1 MAVSDVPSRS
11 SRPRS
16 WLRCRLPIAI
26 AVLTALVF
34 PAVAKT
40 AGPTDGNPADNSPV
54 DTGTTPVAKPSSL
67 WAQIAGE
74 CFDPNAS
81 GCKVKANNP
90 VTPRTLDFYS
100 VSFPPKSSSY
110 KLGFHEENHG
120 FAGGARCPSQAL
132 CAADDPTRAPSIY
145 EYTKTVTPT
154 GVDAKWA
161 PVEGLPGHE
170 KPGYVDA
177 IAWVNESEAIAVGGD
192 GTYPRREP
200 AYDGQKQNTNDP
212 NAPYAEKY
220 DPAGKARAWLYRDG
234 AWQEITD
241 KLPQGMRGLS
251 TIDCSPDGSGLC
263 FAGGLGQLWR
273 IEVAANGSLRFKGY
287 DGASP
292 SSELDHPER
301 FRFRVR
307 QVRFVPNYSSDPN
320 HPIQVVAVTG
330 GCCAGTDADNH
341 PSLLLY
347 DGQRWYIRDPVR
359 RGSASDALSDNPPG
373 SYTSEFQGLDG
384 TSDQA
389 ASAPYAAGDSSGP
402 DSYYSLGLSGSTA
415 TILVSPGGPS
425 TGPGSHPTEPSS
437 ELRSVLILGPSQSAP
452 GRVSDTDKSLAD
464 QTVNSSSSPIT
475 ALVNTLFV
483 PLRWGQGPLSAVA
496 GTQMD
501 PQKTPVLSD
510 PTNRI
515 PASTVRLL
523 SGDGAGICVER
534 AADEHCTK
542 ASSST
547 GMDWG
552 LGELR
557 SSGQG
562 LAYTTTEET
571 KPAPTPSKCRDS
583 LQHALDHFL
592 ILGDGAPP
600 AWFPPACQG
609 GDVPG
614 AVPGLRYPTSG
625 YGLDRNKEVL
635 PLGSYQL
642 VLLPSYAVNSFTT
655 TGEQGA
661 GWAVGDRGAILSL
674 GEQSAVNGVTNQQ
687 PPPKLGSHT
696 PGPLPDRS
704 AYGSAGTLTN
714 APGSVPDIGSRTAR
728 QGTEAQFVFG
738 GSAPGFD
745 VSALV
750 MSRDGAEGWAIGNA
764 ATGADR
770 LALYHYDGQSWSF
783 CDPSGSSSAC
793 AALAPL
799 AAAHV
804 RLTDATRVPL
814 ENDSDPAND
823 SELEVLAI
831 GTDYKGQHAV
841 IRYRNGRWSLDGQA
855 MGISVGDSQD
865 GLTHVAC
872 VSPSDCWMTGNGV
885 GQGTSTKPFLAHFD
899 GTSWTNCLAA
909 FKSADNGACDD
920 LNRRLPFNN
929 TESGANNPLRL
940 QLASAGERAYLYATR
955 SKDTTAPGFGSES
968 DSTGSASEFPMIIY
982 HQTGEACTAADKSG
996 CWRADQ
1002 GGHDPLGDNP
1012 TDDSTAD
1019 QGQIWSLS
1027 VTQNGDGTYQG
1038 WASGYFGAS
1047 RQGNSGYGSSV
1058 NGTKRNSP
1066 FETNNLTTPPAP
1078 LLHLAGGHWDKWA
1091 TGDAASDYLPDESP
1105 LVGTTPSAN
1114 QTLTLAAASGSSSPS
1129 YLALPKQPML
1139 GFSPA
1144 HGRWQ
1149 ALGTPWLRG
1158 NYYALEATAQGSPK
1172 AIAPDGNGGFWVAGK
1187 VANDSSPSPSS
1198 TGGWRSAFYHYTT
1211 QVPDPVFSDAP
1222 NPIREQIT
1230 DAAAG
1235 SDGSLWVSTSNSDTL
1250 YRYDRLTGWDHRS
1263 IPGWNPGRV
1272 VTNPVGVNAVAVG
1285 ANGAG
1290 IAVGAGGRIADIS
1303 PAGVVLD
1310 AAAGVLCRP
1319 PVTPPCG
1326 TSRDL
1331 DAAAVAADGSALAG
1345 GTARTLLYRQA
1356 GGEFSII
1363 APPQA
1368 MAVSAKITSISMPS
1382 PTTAWLTSDSGDVLA
1397 GRLSEGSW
1405 TWKLEAT
1412 DAAGKSLS
1420 LDPASGAP
1428 TALNAIAIDGSGHGY
1443 AVGNNGLILERTS
1456 ADAWQIA
1463 HNNAAGTDYL
1473 PNLTAVALPVGGGH
1487 GALIG
1492 GNDGLI
1498 LTDTAR
1504 GLKIARPGDPYD
1516 PLTGNTA
1523 NGGGTT
1529 VVGLAL
1535 IPGTQ
1540 AGQVEAWTAISGS
1553 LWDPAG
1559 NDFFSIQ
1566 RQAVLHY
1573 SSGADPLLDGATG
1586 RAQPLAD
1593 TNVPAAGLSFAAF
1606 GKSEC
1611 TLPLSEPCPEMSAT
1625 SMFNTVISRR
1635 IGESITQRSK
1645 QPGGPAFA
1653 LFAGDV
1659 SDAGGKPRG
1668 DASDGTPIDPAVSE
1682 HRWDDLIAGP
1692 LRDAGVPIFGAIGGQ
1707 DLSQLQQCKPSGGGV
1722 SCNGTRELNA
1732 NFGPD
1737 VASQGTGA
1745 PAPNFAWR
1753 AAVAGMP
1760 APWGSGPAPKD
1771 SAASITPVA
1780 DGGTSTSD
1788 TKVESQDIQ
1797 GQTTPAATLPTGG
1810 GNTHYAFDVTQGGRS
1825 VRVVVLDTSQ
1835 RSLAASDPLQ
1845 QPHEAAGQLSWLTNV
1860 LSSRPAGAQAVVLT
1874 NTPPYSY
1881 GPGNPADVNL
1891 SEESSLE
1898 SVLMQNH
1905 VSALISGRLGW
1916 NGLAYARGQSGA
1928 AVDHAPAPGGS
1939 YPASAPQPLSAGG
1952 DILPELIAASSGG
1965 KFGPAGN
1972 PGGEASGSASNG
1984 YWHGYTVVHLDPS
1997 GDPAKTAVEQRPIF
2011 DWIGLGAKA
2020 HVVRPNQHLTL
2031 KGEGREAVGID
2042 SALRYDA
2049 IDSPAITHC
2058 YDLVLA
2064 DPEKPWLPLEA
2075 RDASEKQLAAS
2086 QLGGCSQRF
2095 LGSARNDSGGG
2106 NATAAN
2112 DSGDGGAV
2120 ADGKSNPCDPYV
2132 CLDRNVATIDGQTGE
2147 VDAGDGNRPRAFAIA
2162 LLSVADKAVVY
2173 PLVFEPRPSFSP
2185 EPPSAINSPPP
2196 PPPLPPGAT
2205 PPGAVP
2211 PPNIPTPPVPPAPP
2225 LGAGLQATAP
2235 PAVPLPP
2242 NNTTP
2247 TLNLFTSPTSIS
2259 VAPSLSLFPPA
2270 PPVINVAPPTP
2281 ARPRQEAKKA
2291 AVQSSG
2297 SENDSPSSETQQ
2309 LGGDLAQGPA
2319 SPDQSMTRHDPNSAT
2334 RRDRIKPGGSF
2345 TPMLHH
2351 SPPSAWA
2358 RDLQWGGGLTLM
2370 ALVLAFGWIT
2380 VRPTPRRRQP
2390 ELPAPAYARNRYR
2403 RR

>member
-1 MAVSDVPSRS
+1 
-11 SRPRS
+11 
-16 WLRCRLPIAI
+16 LPVAI
-26 AVLTALVF
+26 AVLTALAF
-34 PAVAKT
+34 PAVAQT

-132 CAADDPTRAPSIY
+132 CAADDPTRVPSLY

-154 GVDAKWA
+154 GVDASWA

-200 AYDGQKQNTNDP
+200 AYDAAKQDASGP
-212 NAPYAEKY
+212 NAPYAAKY
-220 DPAGKARAWLYRDG
+220 DPPGKARAWLYRNG

-251 TIDCSPDGSGLC
+251 SIDCSPDGSGLC

-273 IEVAANGSLRFKGY
+273 IEVAANGSLSFKGY

-307 QVRFVPNYSSDPN
+307 QVRFVPGYTGDPKR
-320 HPIQVVAVTG
+320 PVQAVAITD
-330 GCCAGTDADNH
+330 GCCAATVADNH
-341 PSLLLY
+341 PSLLVY
-347 DGQRWYIRDPVR
+347 DGERWYVRDLVR
-359 RGSASDALSDNPPG
+359 RGGASDALSDYPPG
-373 SYTSEFQGLDG
+373 AYASDFQGLDSS
-384 TSDQA
+384 SDQA
-389 ASAPYAAGDSSGP
+389 ASAPYAADASTGP
-402 DSYYSLGLSGSTA
+402 DSFYSLGLSGSVA
-415 TILVSPGGPS
+415 TILASPGGPS
-425 TGPGSHPTEPSS
+425 TGPGSDQTEPSS
-437 ELRSVLILGPSQSAP
+437 EMLSGVIPGLSQPGPSRDTNQS
-452 GRVSDTDKSLAD
+452 VAD
-464 QTVNSSSSPIT
+464 QTVGSDADQTVGSARSGDYT
-475 ALVNTLFV
+475 AIKNHTGFLLRTLFFPLSWAISGQRTANEAAANV
-483 PLRWGQGPLSAVA
+483 STSATASKPLR
-496 GTQMD
+496 
-501 PQKTPVLSD
+501 
-510 PTNRI
+510 
-515 PASTVRLL
+515 ASTVRLL
-523 SGDGAGICVER
+523 SGDGAGICAER
-534 AADEHCTK
+534 AAADDHCTG
-542 ASSST
+542 ASPST
-547 GMDWG
+547 GMDWA

-571 KPAPTPSKCRDS
+571 KPAPSKCQSELTYDS
-583 LQHALDHFL
+583 THGYSGFYPYGFNPDFL
-592 ILGDGAPP
+592 RLLSPNLP
-600 AWFPPACQG
+600 NCQANDLPG
-609 GDVPG
+609 GVTG
-614 AVPGLRYPTSG
+614 QSSATSA
-625 YGLDRNKEVL
+625 
-635 PLGSYQL
+635 SYKL
-642 VLLPSYAVNSFTT
+642 VLLPSYALNSFTT

-674 GEQSAVNGVTNQQ
+674 GEQSALNGVTNQP

-696 PGPLPDRS
+696 RGPLPDRS
-704 AYGSAGTLTN
+704 AYGSAGSLSS
-714 APGSVPDIGSRTAR
+714 APGSVPDIGSRTLR
-728 QGTEAQFVFG
+728 QATGAQFVFG

-745 VSALV
+745 VSTLV
-750 MSRDGAEGWAIGNA
+750 MSRDGADGWAVGNA
-764 ATGADR
+764 AAGG

-783 CDPSGSSSAC
+783 CDPSDPSSAC
-793 AALAPL
+793 AVLAPL
-799 AAAHV
+799 AAAGV
-804 RLTDATRVPL
+804 RLGDATRVPL
-814 ENDSDPAND
+814 ENDSNPSND
-823 SELEVLAI
+823 NEFEVLAI
-831 GTDYKGQHAV
+831 GSSYKGSQAI
-841 IRYRNGRWSLDGQA
+841 IRYHDGRWSLDRQPW
-855 MGISVGDSQD
+855 GIPVGNYQ
-865 GLTHVAC
+865 GRLTHVAC
-872 VSPSDCWMTGNGV
+872 AGPSDCWVTG
-885 GQGTSTKPFLAHFD
+885 GTGSSSREKPFLAHFD
-899 GTSWTNCLAA
+899 GNVWTDCLAA
-909 FKSADNGACDD
+909 FESGDKGACDD
-920 LNRRLPFNN
+920 LNGRLPFSN
-929 TESGANNPLRL
+929 TEAAGNNGLRL
-940 QLASAGERAYLYATR
+940 GLTSAGERVYLYATR
-955 SKDTTAPGFGSES
+955 SEDTDTSLGSVG
-968 DSTGSASEFPMIIY
+968 DQTGATLEFPMIIY
-982 HQTGEACTAADKSG
+982 HQAGEACSDSDKSG

-1002 GGHDPLGDNP
+1002 GGYDPLGDNP
-1012 TDDSTAD
+1012 SNTSTAD

-1027 VTQNGDGTYQG
+1027 VAQNADGTYQG

-1047 RQGNSGYGSSV
+1047 RNGNLGAGAFV
-1058 NGTKRNSP
+1058 GPAKNNEATQK
-1066 FETNNLTTPPAP
+1066 TTDNLTTPAAP
-1078 LLHLAGGHWDKWA
+1078 LLHLAGGIWEKWA
-1091 TGDAASDYLPDESP
+1091 AGDAASDYLPDLSSNFF
-1105 LVGTTPSAN
+1105 GDDN
-1114 QTLTLAAASGSSSPS
+1114 QALTLPAASGSSASS
-1129 YLALPKQPML
+1129 YLALPHDPML
-1139 GFSPA
+1139 AISPQ
-1144 HGRWQ
+1144 HERWQ
-1149 ALGTPWLRG
+1149 ALGTPWLA
-1158 NYYALEATAQGSPK
+1158 NHYYELETPGRGSPE
-1172 AIAPDGNGGFWVAGK
+1172 AIAADGNGRFWTVVGT
-1187 VANDSSPSPSS
+1187 SP
-1198 TGGWRSAFYHYTT
+1198 GARAFYHYTT

-1222 NPIREQIT
+1222 NPVREQIT

-1235 SDGSLWVSTSNSDTL
+1235 GDGSLWVSTSSGTL
-1250 YRYDRLTGWDHRS
+1250 YRYDRLTGWDQRS
-1263 IPGWNPGRV
+1263 IPGWNLGRV

-1285 ANGAG
+1285 VDGAG
-1290 IAVGAGGRIADIS
+1290 IAVGPEGRIADIS
-1303 PAGVVLD
+1303 PAGAVLD
-1310 AAAGVLCRP
+1310 AAAGVVCGL
-1319 PVTPPCG
+1319 PVVPPCG

-1368 MAVSAKITSISMPS
+1368 MAVAAKITSISMPS
-1382 PTTAWLTSDSGDVLA
+1382 PTKAWLTSDSGDVLA
-1397 GRLSEGSW
+1397 GRLAGGDW
-1405 TWKLEAT
+1405 TWKLEGR
-1412 DAAGKSLS
+1412 DASGKSLAA
-1420 LDPASGAP
+1420 DPQTGAP
-1428 TALNAIAIDGSGHGY
+1428 TALNGIAIDGQGHGY
-1443 AVGNNGLILERTS
+1443 AVGDNGLILERTS
-1456 ADAWQIA
+1456 ADDWQIA
-1463 HNNAAGTDYL
+1463 QNNGGDGHA
-1473 PNLTAVALPVGGGH
+1473 PNMTAVALPVGGGQ

-1492 GNDGLI
+1492 GEDGLI
-1498 LTDTAR
+1498 LTATAR

-1529 VVGLAL
+1529 VEGLAL
-1535 IPGTQ
+1535 IPGTK
-1540 AGQVEAWTAISGS
+1540 AGQVEAWAAFHGS
-1553 LWDPAG
+1553 FWDPAG
-1559 NDFFSIQ
+1559 NDFLSIH
-1566 RQAVLHY
+1566 REAILHY
-1573 SSGADPLLDGATG
+1573 SSDPTDPLLDGGAG
-1586 RAQPLAD
+1586 RAKPLAD
-1593 TNVPAAGLSFAAF
+1593 TNVPAGNLSFAAF

-1611 TLPLSEPCPEMSAT
+1611 TLPLQEPCPEMSAT

-1635 IGESITQRSK
+1635 IGAAITQRSK
-1645 QPGGPAFA
+1645 QPGGPALA
-1653 LFAGDV
+1653 LFTGDV
-1659 SDAGGKPRG
+1659 SDAAGKPTADTSTAG
-1668 DASDGTPIDPAVSE
+1668 PIDPATSE
-1682 HRWDDLIAGP
+1682 HRWEDLIAGP
-1692 LRDAGVPIFGAIGGQ
+1692 LLDAGVPTFGTIGGQ
-1707 DLSQLQQCKPSGGGV
+1707 DLSQLQQCQQVNAGV
-1722 SCNGTRELNA
+1722 SCQGTRELDA
-1732 NFGPD
+1732 HAPGLPHA
-1737 VASQGTGA
+1737 ASQGTGA
-1745 PAPNFAWR
+1745 PGSNLAWR
-1753 AAVAGMP
+1753 QAVASMP
-1760 APWGSGPAPKD
+1760 SPWGSGPVPNA
-1771 SAASITPVA
+1771 SGASITPVA
-1780 DGGTSTSD
+1780 ESGIKTSD
-1788 TKVESQDIQ
+1788 AGLPSQDVN
-1797 GQTTPAATLPTGG
+1797 GTTTPGATAPTGG

-1860 LSSRPAGAQAVVLT
+1860 LSSRPAGEQAVVLT

-1881 GPGNPADVNL
+1881 GPGNPTDVNL
-1891 SEESSLE
+1891 TEESSLE

-1905 VSALISGRLGW
+1905 VSAVISGRLGW

-1928 AVDHAPAPGGS
+1928 AVDHSPSPGGS
-1939 YPASAPQPLSAGG
+1939 YPSSAPQPLSAGG
-1952 DILPELIAASSGG
+1952 NILPELIAASSGG
-1965 KFGPAGN
+1965 KFGPADN

-1997 GDPAKTAVEQRPIF
+1997 GDPAKTVVEQRPIF

-2020 HVVRPNQHLTL
+2020 HVVRPNQHLAL
-2031 KGEGREAVGID
+2031 KGEGREAMGID

-2106 NATAAN
+2106 SATAAN
-2112 DSGDGGAV
+2112 DSGDGDAV

-2162 LLSVADKAVVY
+2162 LLSVADKAAVY

-2351 SPPSAWA
+2351 SQPSAWA